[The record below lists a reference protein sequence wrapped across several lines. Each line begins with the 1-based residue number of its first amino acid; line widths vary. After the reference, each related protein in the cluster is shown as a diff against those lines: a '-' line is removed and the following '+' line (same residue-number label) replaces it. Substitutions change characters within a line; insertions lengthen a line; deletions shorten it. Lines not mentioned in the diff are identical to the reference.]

1 MSIKQNPMTKVF
13 TKILFL
19 AFCLYGYSDYSA
31 PREIV
36 EYTSGLLVG
45 KYLFLT
51 TQGLLLT
58 IATLMLGLFQ
68 RPSDTQPMNDVRKWI
83 RSTYLFLLIVTLPL
97 EIIIFLL
104 YWPLHL
110 LHPEKLRPAEFVQN
124 KIAASLFSDLCL
136 HLFPLTALILE
147 IYERNIEK
155 SKLHLIVFV
164 LFAIF
169 YYCLCRETAKVNNRW
184 PYPFLNEMTEQQRLF
199 LYAGITIAV
208 IFFYEVIILLK
219 SRHNTCLKV
228 SSRTSDSCNSK
239 QCMQTSF
246 DPVLQPYPSTSR

>member
-1 MSIKQNPMTKVF
+1 MVKLF

-19 AFCLYGYSDYSA
+19 VFCLYGYSDYGA

-36 EYTSGLLVG
+36 EYTSGLVVG
-45 KYLFLT
+45 KYAFLT

-68 RPSDTQPMNDVRKWI
+68 RPSDTQPVNGVRKWI

-97 EIIIFLL
+97 EIIIFLV

-110 LHPEKLRPAEFVQN
+110 LSPEKLSPVEFVQK
-124 KIAASLFSDLCL
+124 KIAVSLFSDFCL
-136 HLFPLTALILE
+136 HLFPLTALLLE

-155 SKLHLIVFV
+155 SKLHLVVFV
-164 LFAIF
+164 LFAVF
-169 YYCLCRETAKVNNRW
+169 YYVLCREIARVNNRW

-199 LYAGITIAV
+199 FYAAITLAV
-208 IFFYEVIILLK
+208 IFFYEAIILLK
-219 SRHNTCLKV
+219 SRHKHLPK
-228 SSRTSDSCNSK
+228 SEHKSK
-239 QCMQTSF
+239 
-246 DPVLQPYPSTSR
+246 